1 MGMAASQARL
11 LCITARLHDVE
22 YEAQSIENAKL
33 QLSTQSDQVYNDYLA
48 ALDAETLTLTAI
60 DTKSGTKSTIAAT
73 FNNLFSASKLTAAD
87 GSNYALKDSNGRL
100 IVSDDV
106 YDAYT
111 DFMGNGEYASDPY
124 EFAMYMCCPDY
135 TNDSEEFSSA
145 RFTSEESLINDSNNT
160 ALIESYEALQ
170 SYASETLGITDT
182 LEYTDYIS
190 PANSFEDWSSYTNE
204 EKDGYLKLLD
214 VFKNKMYTNYS
225 DKIYSGITGEESN
238 DFDTDSF
245 NYYVSIFRQIQSSNG
260 CRPISDFNGPDGN
273 AASNSEWLTAMIQSG
288 QLSLETVTTNKKTG
302 EITMDGTSPSSDV
315 SLSYTDTTSIDST
328 AAAKAEA
335 KYEHDLKEIDK
346 KDKKYDLTLSKLET
360 ERSALTTEY
369 DSVKKVIEDNIERTF
384 GIFS

>member
-1 MGMAASQARL
+1 
-11 LCITARLHDVE
+11 
-22 YEAQSIENAKL
+22 
-33 QLSTQSDQVYNDYLA
+33 LA

-87 GSNYALKDSNGRL
+87 GRNYALKDSNGRL

-106 YDAYT
+106 Y
-111 DFMGNGEYASDPY
+111 
-124 EFAMYMCCPDY
+124 
-135 TNDSEEFSSA
+135 DSEEFSSA